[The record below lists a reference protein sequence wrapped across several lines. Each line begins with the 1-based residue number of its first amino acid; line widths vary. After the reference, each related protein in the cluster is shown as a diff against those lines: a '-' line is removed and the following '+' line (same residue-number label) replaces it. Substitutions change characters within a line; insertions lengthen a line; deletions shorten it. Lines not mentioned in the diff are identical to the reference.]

1 MVLAA
6 LFTTVSFDI
15 DIQRW
20 NDNNYDET
28 NDCKNVPEFKP
39 IDPPSQYTEENN
51 LLCFCTLL
59 VKSSEVN
66 DLL

>member
-15 DIQRW
+15 DMQRW

-39 IDPPSQYTEENN
+39 IDIPSQCTEDNN
-51 LLCFCTLL
+51 LL
-59 VKSSEVN
+59 
-66 DLL
+66 